1 LLISALAS
9 RTAGGEVCALV
20 DARDSFDPQTAE
32 AAGVALKQLLWVRCG
47 NLDQALRA
55 TDLLIQGGGFGM
67 VAVDLSDVAPQT
79 MRYVQLNTWFR
90 FRRAVEDT
98 PTVLMVLEQ
107 ESNAKTCA
115 SLVLRLEA
123 KMARWSKP
131 LQSDVTEFLR
141 YPFARLLQG
150 ISIHAEV
157 IRSRMQQ
164 PVVMFPKRDGTPTDW
179 ARPIFETKTMWSN
192 FSENPGEIQPL

>member
-1 LLISALAS
+1 
-9 RTAGGEVCALV
+9 
-20 DARDSFDPQTAE
+20 
-32 AAGVALKQLLWVRCG
+32 VALKQLLWVRCG